1 LGFVD
6 LHSHVLPGLD
16 DGSPD
21 PETTLAMVRGLA
33 ALGFDTVCATPH
45 QKTGQFLPSLE
56 AIRRAH
62 QATIAQLAEAGVG
75 VRLGLAAENMW
86 DSTLYERMEADSIP
100 SYDDGAS
107 FLVEFVPS
115 HLPVGLRQHVF
126 QLRRKKK
133 LPVIAHPERYE
144 EYWSAQE
151 KLRQLG
157 EDCPLVVDL
166 AAIAGHHGRKQGKAA
181 RAYLEAGLV
190 HAVASDIHSPAD
202 LRGAAE
208 GMAWIKKRLGDRR
221 LKTLLDDNPRR
232 ILAGEH
238 PGDY

>member
-1 LGFVD
+1 MGFVD

-21 PETTLAMVRGLA
+21 PETSLAMIRGLV
-33 ALGFDTVCATPH
+33 ALGFDTICATPH
-45 QKTGQFLPSLE
+45 QKAGQFLPSLE
-56 AIRRAH
+56 SIRRAH
-62 QATIAQLAEAGVG
+62 QATAEQIAGAGVG
-75 VRLGLAAENMW
+75 VRLALAAENMW
-86 DSTLYERMEADSIP
+86 DSTLYARMEADSIP
-100 SYDDGAS
+100 SYDDGAA

-115 HLPVGLRQHVF
+115 HLPVGLRERVF
-126 QLRRKKK
+126 QLRRKKR

-144 EYWSAQE
+144 EYWSLPDR
-151 KLRQLG
+151 LRALG
-157 EDCPLVVDL
+157 EDCALVVDL
-166 AAIAGHHGRKQGKAA
+166 AALAGHHGRKQGKAA
-181 RAYLEAGLV
+181 RAYLENGIA

-208 GMAWIKKRLGDRR
+208 GIAWIRKRLGDRR
-221 LKTLLDDNPRR
+221 LISLLDENPRR

>member
-1 LGFVD
+1 
-6 LHSHVLPGLD
+6 
-16 DGSPD
+16 
-21 PETTLAMVRGLA
+21 MIRGLQ

-62 QATIAQLAEAGVG
+62 QATVAQLAAAGVG

-86 DSTLYERMEADSIP
+86 DSTLYARIESDSIP
-100 SYDDGAS
+100 SYDDGLA
-107 FLVEFVPS
+107 FLVEFIPS
-115 HLPVGLRQHVF
+115 HLPVGLQQSVF

-144 EYWSAQE
+144 EYWSASDR
-151 KLRQLG
+151 LAALG
-157 EDCPLVVDL
+157 NDCPLVVDL

-181 RAYLEAGLV
+181 RAYLENGLV

-221 LKTLLDDNPRR
+221 LTTLLDENPRR
-232 ILAGEH
+232 ILVGEH

>member
-21 PETTLAMVRGLA
+21 PETTLSMIRGLA

-62 QATIAQLAEAGVG
+62 QATIAQIAEAGVG
-75 VRLGLAAENMW
+75 VRLALAAENMW

-100 SYDDGAS
+100 SYDDGPS
-107 FLVEFVPS
+107 FLVEFVPT

-126 QLRRKKK
+126 QLRRKKR

-144 EYWSAQE
+144 EYWSAQD

-181 RAYLEAGLV
+181 RAYLEAGLI

-208 GMAWIKKRLGDRR
+208 GMAWIKKRLGDKR
-221 LKTLLDDNPRR
+221 LIKLLDENPRR

>member
-1 LGFVD
+1 
-6 LHSHVLPGLD
+6 
-16 DGSPD
+16 
-21 PETTLAMVRGLA
+21 MIRGLQ

-62 QATIAQLAEAGVG
+62 QATVAQLAAAGVG

-86 DSTLYERMEADSIP
+86 DSTLYARIESDSIP
-100 SYDDGAS
+100 SYNDGSA
-107 FLVEFVPS
+107 FLVEFIPS
-115 HLPVGLRQHVF
+115 HLPVGLKQSVF
-126 QLRRKKK
+126 QLRRRKK

-144 EYWSAQE
+144 EYWSASDR
-151 KLRQLG
+151 LVALG
-157 EDCPLVVDL
+157 NDCPLVVDL

-181 RAYLEAGLV
+181 RAYLENGLV

-221 LKTLLDDNPRR
+221 LTTLLDENPRR
-232 ILAGEH
+232 IVAGEH

>member
-1 LGFVD
+1 MTML
-6 LHSHVLPGLD
+6 
-16 DGSPD
+16 
-21 PETTLAMVRGLA
+21 RGLA

-56 AIRRAH
+56 AIRAAH
-62 QATIAQLAEAGVG
+62 REIVALLAGAGVPLA
-75 VRLGLAAENMW
+75 VPLGAENMW
-86 DSTLYERMEADSIP
+86 DSTLYERIEADSIP
-100 SYDDGAS
+100 SYDGGPA
-107 FLVEFVPS
+107 FLVEFIPTQ
-115 HLPVGLRQHVF
+115 LPITLSQSVF
-126 QLRRKKK
+126 QLRRRKK

-144 EYWSAQE
+144 QYWSAADR
-151 KLRQLG
+151 LATLG
-157 EDCPLVVDL
+157 GDCPLVVDL
-166 AAIAGHHGRKQGKAA
+166 AALAGHHGRKQGKAA
-181 RAYLEAGLV
+181 RKYLEEGLV

-221 LKTLLDDNPRR
+221 LVKLLDENPRR

>member
-21 PETTLAMVRGLA
+21 PETTLAMIRGLA

-100 SYDDGAS
+100 SYNDGAS

-126 QLRRKKK
+126 QLRRKKR

-144 EYWSAQE
+144 EYWSASE

-166 AAIAGHHGRKQGKAA
+166 AALAGHHGRKQGKAA
-181 RAYLEAGLV
+181 RAYLEADLV

>member
-1 LGFVD
+1 
-6 LHSHVLPGLD
+6 
-16 DGSPD
+16 
-21 PETTLAMVRGLA
+21 MIRGLA
-33 ALGFDTVCATPH
+33 ALGFDTICATPH

-56 AIRRAH
+56 SIRRAH
-62 QATIAQLAEAGVG
+62 QATIAQIAAAGVG
-75 VRLGLAAENMW
+75 VRLALAAENMW
-86 DSTLYERMEADSIP
+86 DSTLYDRIESNSIP
-100 SYDDGAS
+100 SYDDGPA

-115 HLPVGLRQHVF
+115 HLPVGLQQSIF

-144 EYWSAQE
+144 EYWSAADR
-151 KLRQLG
+151 LATLG
-157 EDCPLVVDL
+157 NDCPLVVDL

-181 RAYLEAGLV
+181 RSYLENGLV

-208 GMAWIKKRLGDRR
+208 GMAWIRKRLGDRR
-221 LKTLLDDNPRR
+221 LVTLLDVNPRR